1 MKRILL
7 LIAAFCFAV
16 FALLS
21 FGVLTA
27 HGRAGHATG
36 WEGVGLA
43 ALAAAF
49 L

>member
-7 LIAAFCFAV
+7 FIAAFCFAV

-27 HGRAGHATG
+27 HGRAGHTTG
-36 WEGVGLA
+36 WEGIGLT
-43 ALAAAF
+43 ALAVA
-49 L
+49 LM